1 VVGRRPLII
10 NAIAYYQT
18 SAGRTGADL
27 YTLSLYIMVG
37 VLVVGFV
44 ANLLVR
50 PVDSRFHMDQE
61 ADREMEATSPGATA
75 GSETSCG
82 HL

>member
-1 VVGRRPLII
+1 
-10 NAIAYYQT
+10 
-18 SAGRTGADL
+18 
-27 YTLSLYIMVG
+27 MVG

-61 ADREMEATSPGATA
+61 AGREMEAASPGATA
-75 GSETSCG
+75 GSET
-82 HL
+82 